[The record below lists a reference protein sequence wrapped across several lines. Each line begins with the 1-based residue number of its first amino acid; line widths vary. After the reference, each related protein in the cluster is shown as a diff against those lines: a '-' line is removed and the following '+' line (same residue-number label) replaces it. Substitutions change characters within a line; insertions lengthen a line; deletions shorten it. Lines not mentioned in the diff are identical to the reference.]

1 MTKLDSALESGLSIF
16 DRRRLF
22 SDRAIWTYALVG
34 LAILVVAMSGLW
46 EYSGY
51 LVDEFAGARYLVVL
65 VAAVYGLVLGWMI
78 FPRIGNLRDA

>member
-1 MTKLDSALESGLSIF
+1 MTKLDSALESGLSVF

-22 SDRAIWTYALVG
+22 SSRAIWAYAFAG
-34 LAILVVAMSGLW
+34 LAIVAATMSGLW

-51 LVDEFAGARYLVVL
+51 LVDEGAGIRYLVVL
-65 VAAVYGLVLGWMI
+65 VAAVYGVVLGWMV